1 MICLQDQQRLLS
13 NEVLVVKYFL
23 GCFELRF
30 VSCGIWLILCSYLKF
45 HSCLES
51 RLVKVNPNRP
61 FPSSKK
67 FHFQNEAKCETFVV
81 EMSFNYD
88 ANKTHFHHKGFA
100 HSLVLKVKRFGTR
113 KWPICVFRF
122 LN

>member
-1 MICLQDQQRLLS
+1 MVMICLQDQQRLLS

-51 RLVKVNPNRP
+51 RLVKVNPNLCLQV
-61 FPSSKK
+61 FEL
-67 FHFQNEAKCETFVV
+67 NVIT
-81 EMSFNYD
+81 
-88 ANKTHFHHKGFA
+88 
-100 HSLVLKVKRFGTR
+100 SLMILWTY
-113 KWPICVFRF
+113 
-122 LN
+122 